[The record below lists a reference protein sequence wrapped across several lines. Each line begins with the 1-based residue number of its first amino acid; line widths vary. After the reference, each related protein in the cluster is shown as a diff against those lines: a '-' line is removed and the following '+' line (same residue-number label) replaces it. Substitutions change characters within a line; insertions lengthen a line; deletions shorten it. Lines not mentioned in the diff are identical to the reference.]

1 MITHLKLIN
10 SAHSL
15 IKHLMIKS
23 AGKIVYDTDN
33 VHNITLVKNL
43 LEYSDEQIFGIIE
56 KHHITP
62 FFSDP
67 RTFYSLDFSFIINN
81 YSTRARWI

>member
-1 MITHLKLIN
+1 MITHLQLIN
-10 SAHSL
+10 GAHSL

-33 VHNITLVKNL
+33 VHNVTLVKNL

-67 RTFYSLDFSFIINN
+67 STFYSLDLSFIINN